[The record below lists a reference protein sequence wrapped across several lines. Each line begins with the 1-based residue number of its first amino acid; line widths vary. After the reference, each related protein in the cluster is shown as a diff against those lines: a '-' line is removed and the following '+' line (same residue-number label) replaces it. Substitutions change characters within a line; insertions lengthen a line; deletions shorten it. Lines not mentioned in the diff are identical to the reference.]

1 MVRWQMGCLQVDLDG
16 EPLQTLQMSILS
28 EILKCFIHNLFAMPE
43 IKEAF
48 GNGTVGPPGFLAG
61 VDG

>member
-1 MVRWQMGCLQVDLDG
+1 MGNHFK
-16 EPLQTLQMSILS
+16 PFRFLS
-28 EILKCFIHNLFAMPE
+28 EILKCFIQNLFAMPK

-61 VDG
+61 VDGQDLSNG